1 MTMMEVLSEIRDQ
14 QGRDVL
20 PDGKR
25 LLGFFE
31 DYSKGKL
38 KPEFNALRVLVEC
51 GGNERIVRLRNAP
64 PDRQKTEFHRLVRE
78 LVTEHNM
85 QETMAREIC
94 GAVWVAFC
102 GSAFLLT
109 SDHAAEPLPRR
120 EESPRKKQPEPMPQP
135 QPQPKPEE
143 AKEKPKAIGQP
154 MSSKPESKFILQ
166 LKQMDRLVLYMLAAG
181 VLGAIGLVATGAWIL
196 IPLTSDWKWALITLA
211 LGALTIRRVVQVWQ
225 GKTNDRTIPR
235 WMEIL
240 VFITICI
247 ICLIFAGGVF
257 VSLGAM
263 EINSGFIVISL
274 LCLAL
279 LFLCGRLLDKS
290 DKVTSWCQKSG
301 SKLAVLFYVI
311 VSFSFIFILVVTKE
325 VPSVGGGLLLLA
337 WLLNSVFNIYWHTH
351 RFVL

>member
-1 MTMMEVLSEIRDQ
+1 MTMMEILSEIRDR

-20 PDGKR
+20 LDGKR

-51 GGNERIVRLRNAP
+51 GGNERIAQLRNAP
-64 PDRQKTEFHRLVRE
+64 VLQQQAGLHRLVRE
-78 LVTEHNM
+78 LVTEHSM
-85 QETMAREIC
+85 QENMAREIC
-94 GAVWVAFC
+94 GAVWEAFC
-102 GSAFLLT
+102 GTKA
-109 SDHAAEPLPRR
+109 PLSQT
-120 EESPRKKQPEPMPQP
+120 ETQ
-135 QPQPKPEE
+135 KPEKT
-143 AKEKPKAIGQP
+143 KEKPKNDGRPAPHETEPAERTNDPVIPPENPKQIPPQP
-154 MSSKPESKFILQ
+154 KFILQ

-196 IPLTSDWKWALITLA
+196 TASASDWKWALIILA
-211 LGALTIRRVVQVWQ
+211 LGMLTIRRVVRVWQ

-240 VFITICI
+240 VFVTICI
-247 ICLIFAGGVF
+247 ICLILSGGVF
-257 VSLGAM
+257 ISLGAM

-290 DKVTSWCQKSG
+290 DRVTSWCQKSG

-311 VSFSFIFILVVTKE
+311 FSFSFIFILVVTKE
-325 VPSVGGGLLLLA
+325 VPSAGGGLFLLA
-337 WLLNSVFNIYWHTH
+337 WLLNAVFNIYWHTH

>member
-25 LLGFFE
+25 LPGLFE

-38 KPEFNALRVLVEC
+38 KPEFNALRVLAEC

-78 LVTEHNM
+78 LVTEHSM

-94 GAVWVAFC
+94 GAVWEAFC
-102 GSAFLLT
+102 GTEVPLSQTETQKPEKTKEKRQLT
-109 SDHAAEPLPRR
+109 PHEIELAERANDPATP
-120 EESPRKKQPEPMPQP
+120 PENPKPIPPQP
-135 QPQPKPEE
+135 
-143 AKEKPKAIGQP
+143 
-154 MSSKPESKFILQ
+154 KFILQ

-181 VLGAIGLVATGAWIL
+181 VLGAVGLVATGAWIL
-196 IPLTSDWKWALITLA
+196 IASTSDWKWALITLA
-211 LGALTIRRVVQVWQ
+211 LGALTIRRVMQVWQ

-279 LFLCGRLLDKS
+279 LFLCGRLLDKF
-290 DKVTSWCQKSG
+290 DKVTSWCQESG
-301 SKLAVLFYVI
+301 TKLAMLSYVVGVGIMLVI
-311 VSFSFIFILVVTKE
+311 VFT
-325 VPSVGGGLLLLA
+325 GGIDTFTIEQGLFCLA
-337 WLLNSVFNIYWHTH
+337 FLLNSVFNIYWHIC
-351 RFVL
+351 RLPL